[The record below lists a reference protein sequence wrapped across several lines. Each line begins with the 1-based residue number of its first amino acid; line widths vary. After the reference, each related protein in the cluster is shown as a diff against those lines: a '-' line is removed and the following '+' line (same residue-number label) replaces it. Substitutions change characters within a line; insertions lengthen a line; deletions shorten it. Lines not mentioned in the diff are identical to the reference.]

1 MISFNGDSRVK
12 EQYVGVAKYHHQADD
27 LAQKHGY
34 CHGGKCCA
42 LGCFHGI
49 NSQEACIALNG
60 DRLGIPEDISYL
72 EEAVF
77 ENSSEP
83 FAKTWPL
90 RFIEAMPVGVDLH
103 TVGIKIKQFMLRELL
118 KDKNVINAEPV
129 RLCIVQVLDLLQ
141 NQLMGVFD
149 ETKQSAAWSAARSAE
164 SAAWSAAESAESAAW
179 SAAESAESAA
189 WSAAESAAWSAAYE
203 KIGEELL
210 RLFRELELSVN
221 HISLVERVE
230 MLEEAV
236 DKIERST
243 NLTQN
248 KTEATHD

>member
-149 ETKQSAAWSAARSAE
+149 ETKQSAAESAARSAR
-164 SAAWSAAESAESAAW
+164 SAAWLARA
-179 SAAESAESAA
+179 
-189 WSAAESAAWSAAYE
+189 AAYE

>member
-149 ETKQSAAWSAARSAE
+149 ETKQSAAE
-164 SAAWSAAESAESAAW
+164 SAAWSVAES
-179 SAAESAESAA
+179 
-189 WSAAESAAWSAAYE
+189 AESAAWSAAYE

>member
-149 ETKQSAAWSAARSAE
+149 ETKQSAAE
-164 SAAWSAAESAESAAW
+164 SAAWSAAESAAW
-179 SAAESAESAA
+179 SAARS
-189 WSAAESAAWSAAYE
+189 AESAAWSAAYE

>member
-149 ETKQSAAWSAARSAE
+149 ETKQSAAE
-164 SAAWSAAESAESAAW
+164 SAAWSAARS
-179 SAAESAESAA
+179 
-189 WSAAESAAWSAAYE
+189 AESAAWSAAYE